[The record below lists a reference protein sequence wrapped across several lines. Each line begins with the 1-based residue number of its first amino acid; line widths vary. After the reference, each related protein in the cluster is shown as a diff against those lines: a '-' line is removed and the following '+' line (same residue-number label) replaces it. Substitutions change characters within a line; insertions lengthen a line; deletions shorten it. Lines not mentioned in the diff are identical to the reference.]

1 MELWLRT
8 TRRPVLAPETT
19 PHGHGNYVLRLK
31 WTSENGLVLGP
42 AEAATIMAGR
52 IIADARRRHANMPN
66 TAGWHQLLRE
76 LAAQTSVSTQQG
88 DATDWLEVDT
98 ESDQHGTQD

>member
-1 MELWLRT
+1 
-8 TRRPVLAPETT
+8 
-19 PHGHGNYVLRLK
+19 
-31 WTSENGLVLGP
+31 
-42 AEAATIMAGR
+42 
-52 IIADARRRHANMPN
+52 MPN